1 MVDRSAQG
9 IFAAMAEFRGQT
21 QELRE
26 IAQALK
32 NGDGG
37 GTSGGMDAWQQSVET
52 RLGDLS
58 TDIRDLGKKVDG
70 LTMWIVGA
78 IATGFLVV
86 LGLINAKADQ
96 VTAKLDLLTAQTAQI
111 SERVAKVEV
120 GVHAKLP
127 AASTADKP

>member
-1 MVDRSAQG
+1 MSLPERAEAQ
-9 IFAAMAEFRGQT
+9 MAELARLRE
-21 QELRE
+21 ELRAAKQHRSLNE
-26 IAQALK
+26 
-32 NGDGG
+32 GGGG

-70 LTMWIVGA
+70 LIIWIVGA
-78 IATGFLVV
+78 IAAGFLVV

-96 VTAKLDLLTAQTAQI
+96 VSAKLDALTAQAAQV

-120 GVHAKLP
+120 ATEAKPPLV
-127 AASTADKP
+127 TATKP